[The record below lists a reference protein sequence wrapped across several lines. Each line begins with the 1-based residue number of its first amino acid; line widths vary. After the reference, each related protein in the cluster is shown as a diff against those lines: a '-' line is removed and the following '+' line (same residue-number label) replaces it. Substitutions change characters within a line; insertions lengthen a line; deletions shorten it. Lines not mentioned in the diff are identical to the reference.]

1 MPAGVWDVN
10 SEILRKKSFW
20 QSVIN
25 QSLGFTLIHNN
36 GFWRQRGKTFFYK
49 GPNFFVTKGQ
59 TFFLQRA
66 KLFFSKGK
74 TFCYKVAKLFI
85 TKGPNFLLLRGKT
98 FLLELQIEVWCISNL
113 PFSSS
118 KNLQW
123 VACLH
128 NSRKICNAQHSQCA
142 GWTIFYILF
151 FFAELYLLWVQYPW
165 IFGEVR

>member
-1 MPAGVWDVN
+1 M
-10 SEILRKKSFW
+10 LTLKSWEKNHFG
-20 QSVIN
+20 N
-25 QSLGFTLIHNN
+25 QSSINRWGLLSFITMVSEDKGAKLFFTKD
-36 GFWRQRGKTFFYK
+36 QT
-49 GPNFFVTKGQ
+49 FFVTKGQ